1 MYTYEKRKD
10 LVYKKEET
18 KSNNT
23 IKQYKHD

>member
-1 MYTYEKRKD
+1 MYTYEKRED
-10 LVYKKEET
+10 LVYKKEEI